1 MTHAED
7 EGWRRAHLRLMAL
20 SRNGKAIR
28 MASGS
33 LAYLELLARR
43 SLNPGRKWI
52 ERNTQPASTLTL
64 KRPRRPR
71 SRTGDPPCTT
81 GGPQSS

>member
-1 MTHAED
+1 MTRTE
-7 EGWRRAHLRLMAL
+7 EGWRRPHLRLMAL

-33 LAYLELLARR
+33 LAYLELLAHR

-52 ERNTQPASTLTL
+52 ELNTQPASTLTL
-64 KRPRRPR
+64 KKPRRSR
-71 SRTGDPPCTT
+71 SRGGEPPCS
-81 GGPQSS
+81 GGGRTSS